1 MKKLAILTSVL
12 ALAACGGGS
21 GGSGGG
27 YTGDPTPDT
36 PIVDTDTPNTGD
48 NTGGENNNGNDTN
61 NPGTDSGNE
70 DDTTNPDL
78 PEIDGFLP
86 VENVTFGGG
95 LSIQTNA
102 KGQIVA
108 LAETWETPEGETN
121 SVTYHIVPETG
132 KISNIEYP
140 DGENEGVLE
149 DGAVQ
154 LYGRHVGLKFA
165 DFGMMYVKEIAPGYG
180 TDTTWS
186 ALLAGNPD
194 KEIQTINGTK
204 AFTGAAVAVIGADSY
219 TDGSDVMITNTD
231 DANLVFNG
239 TTGEYTLAMD
249 FTKSDTD
256 KWYKVTLNNATDS
269 TGQTVVFSNP
279 NNVSINDTFTLA
291 NVSERIS
298 MDDMDGAFVSVNFYG
313 EDTTASEA
321 TAELGVYDL
330 EGAIGNTVH
339 FHSTFGGKVAQ

>member
-12 ALAACGGGS
+12 ALVACGGGS

-61 NPGTDSGNE
+61 NPGSDSGNE

-121 SVTYHIVPETG
+121 SVTYHIVPEAG
-132 KISNIEYP
+132 KISSVEYP
-140 DGENEGVLE
+140 ASPFTSFISRNSLYSSMSN
-149 DGAVQ
+149 GA
-154 LYGRHVGLKFA
+154 RESFA
-165 DFGMMYVKEIAPGYG
+165 LSSAESS
-180 TDTTWS
+180 TTS
-186 ALLAGNPD
+186 
-194 KEIQTINGTK
+194 
-204 AFTGAAVAVIGADSY
+204 S
-219 TDGSDVMITNTD
+219 
-231 DANLVFNG
+231 
-239 TTGEYTLAMD
+239 
-249 FTKSDTD
+249 
-256 KWYKVTLNNATDS
+256 
-269 TGQTVVFSNP
+269 
-279 NNVSINDTFTLA
+279 
-291 NVSERIS
+291 
-298 MDDMDGAFVSVNFYG
+298 
-313 EDTTASEA
+313 
-321 TAELGVYDL
+321 
-330 EGAIGNTVH
+330 
-339 FHSTFGGKVAQ
+339 

>member
-21 GGSGGG
+21 GGSSGGAG
-27 YTGDPTPDT
+27 IGDIPPVT
-36 PIVDTDTPNTGD
+36 
-48 NTGGENNNGNDTN
+48 
-61 NPGTDSGNE
+61 SGAM
-70 DDTTNPDL
+70 
-78 PEIDGFLP
+78 P

-95 LSIQTNA
+95 LSIQTND

-132 KISNIEYP
+132 KISSIEYS

-165 DFGMMYVKEIAPGYG
+165 DFGMMYEKKIAPGYG

-204 AFTGAAVAVIGADSY
+204 AFSGTAVAVIGSDTY
-219 TDGSDVMITNTD
+219 TTGENGIVVGGDSDVMITNTD

-239 TTGEYTLAMD
+239 TTGEYTLVMD
-249 FTKSDTD
+249 FTKSDAD
-256 KWYKVTLNNATDS
+256 KWYKVTFNSASSDKIAT
-269 TGQTVVFSNP
+269 FSNP
-279 NNVSINDTFTLA
+279 NNATIKDNFALA
-291 NVSERIS
+291 NVSEPVLES
-298 MDDMDGAFVSVNFYG
+298 NHDSEFHTSTNFYG
-313 EDTTASEA
+313 DNLDATEVISELFIGA
-321 TAELGVYDL
+321 L
-330 EGAIGNTVH
+330 EGADDRSLY
-339 FHSTFGGKVAQ
+339 FDATFGGKVAQ

>member
-21 GGSGGG
+21 GGSGGR

-61 NPGTDSGNE
+61 NPGSDSGNE

-132 KISNIEYP
+132 KISSIEYS

-165 DFGMMYVKEIAPGYG
+165 DFGMMYEKKIAPGYG

-239 TTGEYTLAMD
+239 TTGEYTLVMD
-249 FTKSDTD
+249 FTKSDAD
-256 KWYKVTLNNATDS
+256 KWYKVTFNSASSDKIAT
-269 TGQTVVFSNP
+269 FSNP
-279 NNVSINDTFTLA
+279 NNATIKDNFVLA
-291 NVSERIS
+291 NVSEPVLES
-298 MDDMDGAFVSVNFYG
+298 NHDSEFHTSTNFYG
-313 EDTTASEA
+313 DNLDATEVISELFIGA
-321 TAELGVYDL
+321 L
-330 EGAIGNTVH
+330 EGADDRSLY
-339 FHSTFGGKVAQ
+339 FDATFGGKVAQ